1 MPVEYSTPFSKTSNQ
16 NNKFKF
22 INFALPAVGTCLNAP
37 EVCKSVYNKKP
48 LCFAV
53 RPVTNWPFTD
63 KVANMNK
70 GNCIY
75 KQYANL
81 YLSFNKDKNKFCTF
95 LDDVLCPT
103 MLQVFSVYR
112 SENIMAYDS
121 QSQLVQG
128 MNSQNIWNKLVVYY
142 NGNSNDFLPRIKSSH
157 ATFNFVDY
165 MIEKISKTK
174 LSRKEVYIRI
184 HYSGDFYSE
193 EYFNDWVKI
202 TDFFC
207 EDTKIHFMAYT
218 KEIYCVENW
227 LKNNNRNLIN
237 GKNGI
242 HIKLIFSE
250 MSGFGSLDT
259 SQSDIGIFQHL
270 KSQGNIMKYTVTSK
284 KSNMKSTCQ
293 INNNKKCGDT
303 CFACYG
309 NDFDDRI
316 VKVF

>member
-16 NNKFKF
+16 NNKFRF
-22 INFALPAVGTCLNAP
+22 INFGLPAVGTCLKAP
-37 EVCKSVYNKKP
+37 AACKSVYNKKP

-53 RPVTNWPFTD
+53 RPVINWPFTD

-81 YLSFNKDKNKFCTF
+81 YLSFNKDKNKFCRF

-103 MLQVFSVYR
+103 MLQVFSVYQ
-112 SENIMAYDS
+112 SENIKAFDS
-121 QSQLVQG
+121 KSQLVQG
-128 MNSQNIWNKLVVYY
+128 MNSQNIWNKLVIYY
-142 NGNSNDFLPRIKSSH
+142 NGDSNDFLPRIKSSN

-165 MIEKISKTK
+165 MIEKIKEMES
-174 LSRKEVYIRI
+174 SRKEVYIRI

-193 EYFNDWVKI
+193 DYFNDWVKI
-202 TDFFC
+202 TDNIC
-207 EDTKIHFMAYT
+207 KDTKIHFMAYT
-218 KEIYCVENW
+218 KEICCVENW
-227 LKNNNRNLIN
+227 LKNNNRSLIN

-250 MSGFGSLDT
+250 MSGFVSLDT
-259 SQSDIGIFQHL
+259 SQNDISIYQHL
-270 KSQGNIMKYTVTSK
+270 KSQGNIMKYTVASK
-284 KSNMKSTCQ
+284 KSNMNSTCQ
-293 INNNKKCGDT
+293 INSGKQCGDT

-309 NDFDDRI
+309 NDFDDKV